1 MGIARNASAIS
12 AGALAFAL
20 ASAIP
25 LVAAQPAQAMDC
37 TGGGLVSSVTGGLC
51 SILGGVGDT
60 VDGVTDVVD
69 GVTGGVTSP
78 VTGGVDDVVGGVTD
92 GVGGTVSGVGGAVDD
107 TVESAVDVVGSAVN
121 KVTDPLTGVSGGSG
135 GSGGSGSGGS
145 GSGGS
150 DGGTGP
156 TPVPCITLLGLGGDC
171 EGQAAPPPAKTP
183 KKPKPAPKP
192 PARTPA
198 GTLPTEPTRTVEL
211 PRYTPAGGKDVVPAP
226 DPRVNL
232 DEDSAIPLLW
242 PGREI
247 PGLTGRLKSD
257 PVRPAQPYDAAGTAL
272 TAALLLSAVLA
283 TRVVSAR
290 RARMEQRESIP
301 LEGGV
306 RAARTAGRHRLA

>member
-20 ASAIP
+20 AGGIP

-51 SILGGVGDT
+51 SVLGGVDDT

-69 GVTGGVTSP
+69 GATGGVTAP
-78 VTGGVDDVVGGVTD
+78 VTEGVDDVVDGVTGGAGD
-92 GVGGTVSGVGGAVDD
+92 AVSGVGDVVDETVDSTVDAVGGTV
-107 TVESAVDVVGSAVN
+107 E
-121 KVTDPLTGVSGGSG
+121 KVTAPLTGDSGDSGGSGDSGSG
-135 GSGGSGSGGS
+135 GSGG
-145 GSGGS
+145 
-150 DGGTGP
+150 GTGP
-156 TPVPCITLLGLGGDC
+156 TPSPCIALLGLGGKCD
-171 EGQAAPPPAKTP
+171 EEQTVPPPAKTP
-183 KKPKPAPKP
+183 EKPEPVHRP

-198 GTLPTEPTRTVEL
+198 GTLPSEPTRTIEL
-211 PRYTPAGGKDVVPAP
+211 PRFTPAGGQDVAP

-232 DEDSAIPLLW
+232 DEDRAIPLLW

-247 PGLTGRLKSD
+247 PGLSDRLKSD
-257 PVRPAQPYDAAGTAL
+257 PVRPSRPYDAAGTAL

-301 LEGGV
+301 FEGGV
-306 RAARTAGRHRLA
+306 RTGRTSGRHRLA

>member
-20 ASAIP
+20 TGGIP

-37 TGGGLVSSVTGGLC
+37 TGSGLISSVTGGVC

-69 GVTGGVTSP
+69 GATGGVTAP
-78 VTGGVDDVVGGVTD
+78 VTKGVDDVVDGVTD
-92 GVGGTVSGVGGAVDD
+92 GAGGAVSVVGGAVDD
-107 TVESAVDVVGSAVN
+107 TVDSAVDAVGGTVTE
-121 KVTDPLTGVSGGSG
+121 VTDPLTG

-145 GSGGS
+145 GGGS
-150 DGGTGP
+150 PGDGTGP
-156 TPVPCITLLGLGGDC
+156 TPAPCITLLGLGGECDG
-171 EGQAAPPPAKTP
+171 EQAVPPPKTP
-183 KKPKPAPKP
+183 EKPKPVQRP

-198 GTLPTEPTRTVEL
+198 GTLPAEPSRTIEL
-211 PRYTPAGGKDVVPAP
+211 PRLTPAGGQDVAP

-232 DEDSAIPLLW
+232 DEDGAIPLLW

-247 PGLTGRLKSD
+247 PGLTDRLKSV
-257 PVRPAQPYDAAGTAL
+257 PARPSQPYDAAGTAL

-290 RARMEQRESIP
+290 RARMEQHESIP

-306 RAARTAGRHRLA
+306 RTARTSGRHRLA